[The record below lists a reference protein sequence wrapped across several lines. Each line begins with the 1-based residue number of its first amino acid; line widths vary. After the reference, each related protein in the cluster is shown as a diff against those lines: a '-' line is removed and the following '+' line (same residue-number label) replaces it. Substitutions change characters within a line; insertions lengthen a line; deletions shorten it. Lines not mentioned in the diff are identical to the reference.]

1 MPNNQTTLIMGTKKY
16 AIWRYYENGNV
27 KHCATFDTLE
37 KAVRVMNK
45 WKEEKPYADYN
56 IHEE

>member
-1 MPNNQTTLIMGTKKY
+1 MGTKKY

-37 KAVRVMNK
+37 KAVKVMNE